1 MARSYKRD
9 SKGRFSSTGGG
20 GAKGAYKE
28 ASSRLRFEKRVAEES
43 GSSNKRNITSA
54 KSNLT
59 KLTNKLHGGSKPA
72 ASKTKPSAAK
82 KPATAPKAS
91 AKPKAAAKKPDFK
104 RKGKSAVAYSTAAT
118 SDAMARLSSGRRL
131 KGKGKTADAR
141 AKRNLERGL
150 ANKGKKARRS
160 EATAKRALDYLHRN
174 AK

>member
-1 MARSYKRD
+1 MARTYKRD
-9 SKGRFSSTGGG
+9 QRGRFSSTGGG
-20 GAKGAYKE
+20 GAKGAYKA

-43 GSSNKRNITSA
+43 GSANKRNITSA

-59 KLTNKLHGGSKPA
+59 KLTNKLHGGGGKPA
-72 ASKTKPSAAK
+72 AAKKAAAAPKPAAK
-82 KPATAPKAS
+82 KS
-91 AKPKAAAKKPDFK
+91 AAKKPDFK

-150 ANKGKKARRS
+150 ANKGKKARRT
-160 EATAKRALDYLHRN
+160 EATAKRALDYLHRK